1 MAAVRR
7 RYRPWTAAALA
18 TLRALYADTPTA
30 HLARRLRRPIGT
42 VYAKAAKLGLKKSAA
57 YLATAWSGRL
67 TQGGAERGGST
78 RFQPGHTTWN
88 KGLKG
93 LQIGGQATQFKPGS
107 RPHTWKPIGSERT
120 VDGYLQ
126 RKVTD
131 TGYPPRDWQPVHVLL
146 WTSHHGP
153 VPAGHAV
160 RFKDGDRTHIALD
173 NLELISRAALMAR
186 NTLHN
191 LPPELIETI
200 RARSALVRRIN
211 HLTAPEATP

>member
-1 MAAVRR
+1 MV
-7 RYRPWTAAALA
+7 P
-18 TLRALYADTPTA
+18 
-30 HLARRLRRPIGT
+30 
-42 VYAKAAKLGLKKSAA
+42 
-57 YLATAWSGRL
+57 
-67 TQGGAERGGST
+67 
-78 RFQPGHTTWN
+78 WN
-88 KGLKG
+88 KGMKG
-93 LQIGGQATQFKPGS
+93 LQTGGRETQFKPGS

-146 WTSHHGP
+146 WVEHRGP

-160 RFKDGDRTHIALD
+160 RFKDGDRTHIAID
-173 NLELISRAALMAR
+173 NLELISRAQLMRR

-191 LPPELIETI
+191 LPPELVETI